1 MEKAASW
8 IATISSITRESA
20 SSIGNSLKTIISRY
34 EQIKAKGF
42 NEEDATQINDVT
54 KALQAVGITAV
65 DAQGQ
70 LRPIAEVLDELGAKW
85 DGLTRNEKAYVAT
98 ALAGTYQR
106 NRLITLLD
114 NYNDSLK
121 NYEAALIQ
129 QVQQKKNLQ
138 YIQEST
144 QAALDKFK
152 GNRRDGKTLK
162 F

>member
-1 MEKAASW
+1 MVSSRKAKVTDC
-8 IATISSITRESA
+8 ATISSITRESA

-85 DGLTRNEKAYVAT
+85 NGLTRNEKAYVAT
-98 ALAGTYQR
+98 ALAG
-106 NRLITLLD
+106 
-114 NYNDSLK
+114 
-121 NYEAALIQ
+121 
-129 QVQQKKNLQ
+129 
-138 YIQEST
+138 
-144 QAALDKFK
+144 
-152 GNRRDGKTLK
+152 
-162 F
+162 